1 MKLLK
6 THINSN
12 KSIIG
17 TIIMAT
23 SLLTIS
29 CNRTTTEQEG
39 AYQFPRTPGMTKA
52 GYPLPLTGEVLTKHH
67 VVIKD
72 QDADLKV
79 YPETYIP
86 GTEPLKEDEMRIVS
100 IGSGNP
106 HLRIGQAAT
115 GWAVELGNGDKFVFD
130 VGGGTVGNLWS
141 LGSSPAEWD
150 KLFISHLHLDHV
162 GGIFTMFDAMGWSR
176 NVPLQ
181 VWGSSGA
188 TPENGTAAFVENIL
202 KASSWHI
209 ESKTGIAPSEGMEIV
224 AHEFDY
230 NKFTPQNKNQLI
242 YDENDVKIYAY
253 PVVHTIVGSV
263 GYRLEWNGLSMSFS
277 GDTEPSTL
285 VAQQS
290 KGVDVFIHESFI
302 NAEDFAKKNNV
313 SMEIAENVVD
323 GAHTT
328 PGTLGELFA
337 IAKPGL
343 GIATH
348 YSLDDDLIDPFFE
361 EIATTYNGP
370 VALAQDMMVI
380 NVTPEQVVSR
390 MSRPNMLSW
399 PEPAPE
405 LESEKTIKD
414 LSDQSRPD
422 WITETRISRG

>member
-6 THINSN
+6 TYINSN
-12 KSIIG
+12 KLILG
-17 TIIMAT
+17 TFIAAT
-23 SLLTIS
+23 SLLIVSCTRTI
-29 CNRTTTEQEG
+29 EQEDR
-39 AYQFPRTPGMTKA
+39 YQFSRTPGMTKA
-52 GYPLPLTGEVLTKHH
+52 GYPLPLIGEVLTKNH

-86 GTEPLKEDEMRIVS
+86 GTELLGEDEMRIVA

-130 VGGGTVGNLWS
+130 IGGGTVGNLWS

-150 KLFISHLHLDHV
+150 KLFVSHLHLDHV
-162 GGIFTMFDAMGWSR
+162 GGIFAMFDAMGWSR

-188 TPENGTAAFVENIL
+188 TPENGTEAFVENVL
-202 KASSWHI
+202 GASSWHI
-209 ESKTGIAPSEGMEIV
+209 ESKTGIAPSEGMMMV

-230 NKFTPQNKNQLI
+230 NKFTPKNQNQLI

-253 PVVHTIVGSV
+253 PVVHTIIGSV

-285 VAQQS
+285 VAEQS
-290 KGVDVFIHESFI
+290 EGVDVFIHESFI
-302 NAEDFAKKNNV
+302 SAEAFAEKNNV
-313 SMEIAENVVD
+313 TMEIAKNVVD

-328 PGTLGELFA
+328 PDTLGQLFD
-337 IAKPGL
+337 IAKPVL
-343 GIATH
+343 GVATH

-380 NVTPEQVVSR
+380 NVTPEQIVSR
-390 MSRPNMLSW
+390 MSMPDMLSW

-405 LESEKTIKD
+405 LESETTIKD
-414 LSDQSRPD
+414 LSDQTRPD
-422 WITETRISRG
+422 WITETRI